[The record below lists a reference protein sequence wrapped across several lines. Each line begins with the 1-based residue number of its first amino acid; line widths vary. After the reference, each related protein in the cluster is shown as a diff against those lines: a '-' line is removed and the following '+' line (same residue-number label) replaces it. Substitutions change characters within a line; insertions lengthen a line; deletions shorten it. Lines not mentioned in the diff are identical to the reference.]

1 MLRIIFISL
10 LFISSLSHAEETRQ
24 ADAHVH
30 GLNNLTMVLSQNQ
43 IAMTY
48 EMPIIQLYDEHDE
61 HDEHDESAINNEA
74 LKVFQNHLQLFEFPI
89 EAECEISSF
98 KSGLHSVSTEEG
110 DHQDVELA
118 YEFYCNKPSLL
129 KNLTITAFDRFSE
142 LETLNFDAVIN
153 NKGFTKRFKSE
164 DNKIIF

>member
-48 EMPIIQLYDEHDE
+48 EMPIIQLYDE

>member
-61 HDEHDESAINNEA
+61 HDEA

>member
-1 MLRIIFISL
+1 MM
-10 LFISSLSHAEETRQ
+10 
-24 ADAHVH
+24 
-30 GLNNLTMVLSQNQ
+30 N
-43 IAMTY
+43 
-48 EMPIIQLYDEHDE
+48 
-61 HDEHDESAINNEA
+61 NNEA